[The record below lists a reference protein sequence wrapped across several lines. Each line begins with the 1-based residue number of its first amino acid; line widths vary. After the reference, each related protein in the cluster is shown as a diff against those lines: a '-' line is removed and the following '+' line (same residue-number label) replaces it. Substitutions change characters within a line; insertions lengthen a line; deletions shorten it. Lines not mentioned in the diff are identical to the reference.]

1 MIRISKIFIC
11 VIAVLIYL
19 PVARVAPVA
28 ADEAA
33 RCNTKEALLKD
44 RADDLL
50 PACDEAAEFLQKY
63 CTSDEINS
71 SELAEISRYSWLTPF
86 YPPRSFFD
94 PSLQGEISRYV
105 RAESTRRKIERAIF
119 KDPIAKSYLY
129 YLWAA
134 YSYIWLFENIDDVKI
149 QEQLK
154 LAVGGVQY
162 AINQVSRLSPNPSS
176 FDEADRLLKCLK
188 RCAPTSEDI
197 RPVARSKIFQ
207 KCLATQTVS
216 DQ

>member
-1 MIRISKIFIC
+1 MIRICWIFIR

-19 PVARVAPVA
+19 PVAPVA

-63 CTSDEINS
+63 CTSDEINL
-71 SELAEISRYSWLTPF
+71 SELVEISRRSALTPY
-86 YPPRSFFD
+86 YPPRSCFD
-94 PSLQGEISRYV
+94 PSLQWGISRYV
-105 RAESTRRKIERAIF
+105 SAESTRRKIARAIS

-129 YLWAA
+129 NLWAA

-162 AINQVSRLSPNPSS
+162 AINQVSPLSPNPSS
-176 FDEADRLLKCLK
+176 FDEAERLLKCLK

-216 DQ
+216 DK